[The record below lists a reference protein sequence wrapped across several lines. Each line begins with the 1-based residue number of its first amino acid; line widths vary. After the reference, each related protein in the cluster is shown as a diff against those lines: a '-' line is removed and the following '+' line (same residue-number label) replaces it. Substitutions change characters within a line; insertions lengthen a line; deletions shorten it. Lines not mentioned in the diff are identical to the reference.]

1 MACET
6 SLSALLPDYSE
17 YLRVPANLENE
28 EREWALHKAYERN
41 ARTLTHF
48 ALLNNC
54 ASVLELG
61 CGSGWIPYVIS
72 NSFDYIGVDAN
83 EYCLQLCHNKNP
95 GVLFAKADIRTLDE
109 QFTADVV
116 ACFAVLKHF
125 GLHEW
130 DKVAASVIERGTHA
144 LFTVQIAGHDFD
156 DGTEYPHSWVTM
168 DRLERVVAA
177 AGHSITT
184 REVWATAEKG
194 DEYLVWTT
202 RDSPNG

>member
-41 ARTLTHF
+41 ANTLLHF
-48 ALLNNC
+48 ANLNDC
-54 ASVLELG
+54 RSVLELG
-61 CGSGWIPYVIS
+61 CGTGWIPYVLGGRLGYRGI
-72 NSFDYIGVDAN
+72 DAN

-95 GVLFAKADIRTLDE
+95 GELFAKADIRTLDWR
-109 QFTADVV
+109 FRADVV
-116 ACFAVLKHF
+116 CCFAVLKHF

-130 DKVAASVIERGTHA
+130 DEVAASVIERGRHS
-144 LFTVQIAGHDFD
+144 LFTVQIADEDFD
-156 DGTEYPHSWVTM
+156 DGTEYPHSWITM
-168 DRLERVVAA
+168 ERLERVVSE

-184 REVWATAEKG
+184 AEVWATAEKG
-194 DEYLVWTT
+194 NEYLVWTT
-202 RDSPNG
+202 RNSPNV